1 MTTPDTAE
9 KIPTV
14 GSAPSQ
20 EAAPPQTF
28 TTLDSVLGAF
38 LRARGS
44 NNGFGMKNA
53 FFTEFGVKKISEL
66 APSQYQAA
74 GEFFQKYITDKAA
87 PQQTHHCGSDA
98 HNWAS
103 DGDPGPGE
111 NMTLTCV
118 NCGYVQFATPSR
130 KFHTGGI
137 VPGSFEAPSL
147 GLTGENFI
155 REHTIPAA
163 PHVSLS
169 EAMRAAED
177 RRSNNLTATMINQ
190 AIGMTL
196 VNLGKT
202 EITFS
207 ETEITAFAANHLVAM
222 HQNHDYSFTVSVI
235 PRVPE

>member
-20 EAAPPQTF
+20 EAAPPQT
-28 TTLDSVLGAF
+28 
-38 LRARGS
+38 
-44 NNGFGMKNA
+44 
-53 FFTEFGVKKISEL
+53 
-66 APSQYQAA
+66 
-74 GEFFQKYITDKAA
+74 
-87 PQQTHHCGSDA
+87 HHCGFDV
-98 HNWAS
+98 HNWSS

-111 NMTLTCV
+111 NMTLSCV
-118 NCGYVQFATPSR
+118 KCGEKTEATPIP
-130 KFHTGGI
+130 KLHTGGV
-137 VPGSFEAPSL
+137 VPSSFELPNL
-147 GLTGENFI
+147 GLIGENFI
-155 REHTIPAA
+155 CEHILTVA

-177 RRSNNLTATMINQ
+177 RRSSNLTATMINQ

-196 VNLGKT
+196 VKLGKT

-207 ETEITAFAANHLVAM
+207 EAEIIDFAAKHRVAM
-222 HQNHDYSFTVSVI
+222 KQNLDFSFTVSVI